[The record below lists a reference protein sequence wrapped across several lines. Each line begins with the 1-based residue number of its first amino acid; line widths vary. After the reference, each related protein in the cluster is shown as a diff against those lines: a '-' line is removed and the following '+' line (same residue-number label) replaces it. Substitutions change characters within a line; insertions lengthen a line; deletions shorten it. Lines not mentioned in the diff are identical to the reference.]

1 VPVFDNINVYALVA
15 KVMRVKP
22 LPNAGSSAATAAMLQ
37 W

>member
-15 KVMRVKP
+15 KLLGVKP
-22 LPNAGSSAATAAMLQ
+22 LPNEGSPAATAAMLK